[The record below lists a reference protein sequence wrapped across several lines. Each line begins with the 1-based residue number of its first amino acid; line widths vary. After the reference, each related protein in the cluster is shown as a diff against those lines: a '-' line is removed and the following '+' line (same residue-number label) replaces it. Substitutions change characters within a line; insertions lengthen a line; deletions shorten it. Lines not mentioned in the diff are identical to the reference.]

1 MTMNIFK
8 QSLATETSSIAG
20 ACGNLILRVCVGLM
34 IFYIHGWH
42 KLHDGLAFLNNGTP
56 WKLAEEVAEM
66 GFPMPVPS
74 AFAAT
79 TVQFVCSLMLI
90 FGLFTR
96 LNALFLTGNAQR
108 GDFTESAGS
117 PRSAIGDPL
126 HARRAGDDVPGWRTL
141 LSRRKTRLSQYSAIF
156 WVAHTK
162 TYYVNL
168 RNQNQLPPHRDLSF
182 VHKTH

>member
-8 QSLATETSSIAG
+8 QSLATETSSVAG

-96 LNALFLTGNAQR
+96 LNALFLTGVL
-108 GDFTESAGS
+108 SV
-117 PRSAIGDPL
+117 AIL
-126 HARRAGDDVPGWRTL
+126 QNL
-141 LSRRKTRLSQYSAIF
+141 LA
-156 WVAHTK
+156 
-162 TYYVNL
+162 
-168 RNQNQLPPHRDLSF
+168 HRDPQLAILYTLVVLAMMFLGLMDLRLTWKLREAIRQKRQSQ
-182 VHKTH
+182 

>member
-96 LNALFLTGNAQR
+96 LNALFLTGVL
-108 GDFTESAGS
+108 SV
-117 PRSAIGDPL
+117 AIL
-126 HARRAGDDVPGWRTL
+126 QNL
-141 LSRRKTRLSQYSAIF
+141 LA
-156 WVAHTK
+156 
-162 TYYVNL
+162 
-168 RNQNQLPPHRDLSF
+168 HRDPQLAILYTLVVQAMMFLGGGRYSLDAKL
-182 VHKTH
+182 VSRDTVPSSGLPKPKPTM

>member
-96 LNALFLTGNAQR
+96 LNALFLTGVL
-108 GDFTESAGS
+108 SV
-117 PRSAIGDPL
+117 AIL
-126 HARRAGDDVPGWRTL
+126 QNL
-141 LSRRKTRLSQYSAIF
+141 LA
-156 WVAHTK
+156 
-162 TYYVNL
+162 
-168 RNQNQLPPHRDLSF
+168 HRDPQLAILYTLVVQAMMFLGGGRYSLDAKL
-182 VHKTH
+182 VSRNIVPSSGLPKPKPTM